1 MDSWTNSGGVAD
13 GLRAT
18 VDKIKGCG
26 ADFLAWGLAK
36 IAPAMNEIK
45 LLTKKIEK
53 MNEEELTE
61 ESREEVLVAS
71 KKLDDLLLKQ
81 EFFGAQRSRVSWLKH
96 GDRNTNFFHSKAS
109 QRCKRNFIHGI
120 KN

>member
-18 VDKIKGCG
+18 VDKIKRCG
-26 ADFLAWGLAK
+26 ADFLARDLAK
-36 IAPAMNEIK
+36 TTPAMNEIK

-61 ESREEVLVAS
+61 ESREEVLAAS

-81 EFFGAQRSRVSWLKH
+81 EFFWAQRSRVSWLKH